1 MTQAITANS
10 VMSTQSEVS
19 GSIALYLG
27 AALIVTTCLSTLYLP
42 HAGMLPTLVLIGLF
56 QTFCVVMPDHLATSS
71 GRRSLVIAG
80 SLTSIT
86 CHLALTWLF

>member
-1 MTQAITANS
+1 MTHAISTSS
-10 VMSTQSEVS
+10 VITTQNEVS

-42 HAGMLPTLVLIGLF
+42 EAGILPTLFLIGLF
-56 QTFCVVMPDHLATSS
+56 QTFCVLMPNHLATSS
-71 GRRSLVIAG
+71 GRRALVVAG

-86 CHLALTWLF
+86 CHFALTWLI

>member
-1 MTQAITANS
+1 MTHAISADS
-10 VMSTQSEVS
+10 VISKQNEVS

-27 AALIVTTCLSTLYLP
+27 AALIVTTCLSTIYLP
-42 HAGMLPTLVLIGLF
+42 NAGILPTLFLIGIF
-56 QTFCVVMPDHLATSS
+56 QTFCVLMPDHLATSS
-71 GRRSLVIAG
+71 GRRSLFIAG